1 MCRAAGVC
9 EPGKEQ
15 RPFLG
20 VKQLRG
26 VGWGP
31 EGGAGVGL
39 QRQAR
44 AIPVGHVHRAKVSG
58 YCLARRFHSLVE
70 RVARAMDK
78 SGNSEGLGRS
88 RVNS

>member
-1 MCRAAGVC
+1 MSRSFSDTEREGGQVPLEGIACAERQES

-15 RPFLG
+15 CPFLG

-70 RVARAMDK
+70 
-78 SGNSEGLGRS
+78 
-88 RVNS
+88 

>member
-58 YCLARRFHSLVE
+58 YCLARRFHSLVPRE
-70 RVARAMDK
+70 LRGLWTSQGIARA
-78 SGNSEGLGRS
+78 
-88 RVNS
+88 